1 MKKVFLVIL
10 LFLIIAPNSASATSM
25 KALKPITDLP
35 YLNNDQVSDI
45 ALSGKNIFLTGTT
58 ESSNSNWITGSL
70 GGSSDGFLI
79 SYAVTGVQ
87 NWGLRLGNENSEIA
101 TSIAIDQDG
110 SIWVVGAGNAV
121 TQTTQPINPSGLLNP
136 DNVPINPTQVSNT
149 PINKVKLWQISNSG
163 VLINSYEYQ
172 TENVIYPKKVVV
184 SGSNLIILGNTYLGA
199 STRGFFLSASKFGVF
214 SNFSTIG
221 SKSTQVNSAI
231 INSDLSITAV
241 GSSSEQL
248 LKAKPLGKVDAITL
262 RISDTGIVQQ
272 VARATLRSTSRAW
285 NSIDQGLLQGGR
297 VSYSNKTEAAVTK
310 FSALNRPVWNVRYL
324 SRSTALV
331 TTGKIPWT
339 TFVSSGAIRGVS
351 NWKPK
356 NPTPVLLEFGK
367 KAELVN
373 AYTLTSPAVVIDS
386 STDTGTVL
394 VTDSGKSF
402 GLVVVN

>member
-1 MKKVFLVIL
+1 LKKVFLSIL
-10 LFLIIAPNSASATSM
+10 LFLIMAPNSAYATSM
-25 KALKPITDLP
+25 KSLKPITDLP

-45 ALSGKNIFLTGTT
+45 ALSGQNIFLTGTT
-58 ESSNSNWITGSL
+58 ESTNSNWITGSL
-70 GGSSDGFLI
+70 GGLSDGFLI
-79 SYAVTGVQ
+79 SYAITGMQ

-110 SIWVVGAGNAV
+110 SIWVVGAGNSV
-121 TQTTQPINPSGLLNP
+121 TQSTQPSNPAGLLNP

-163 VLINSYEYQ
+163 VLINTYEYQ
-172 TENVIYPKKVVV
+172 TENVIYPKKIMV
-184 SGSNLIILGNTYLGA
+184 SGGNLVILGDTYLSA
-199 STRGFFLSASKFGVF
+199 STRGFFLSASKTGVF
-214 SNFSTIG
+214 SNFSTVG
-221 SKSTQVNSAI
+221 SKSTQINSAI

-262 RISDTGIVQQ
+262 KISNSGIVKQ

-285 NSIDQGLLQGGR
+285 NSIDQGLLQGGK

-310 FSALNRPVWNVRYL
+310 FSALNKPVWNVRYL

-331 TTGKIPWT
+331 TTGKNPWA
-339 TFVSSGAIRGVS
+339 TFVSSGAIKGVS
-351 NWKPK
+351 SWKPK
-356 NPTPVLLEFGK
+356 NPTPVLLEYGK
-367 KAELVN
+367 KAELIN

-386 STDTGTVL
+386 STDIGTVL
-394 VTDSGKSF
+394 VTDSGRSF